1 MTKIF
6 LGKILLMKTKTDKK
20 TPMTQEPLDRIKS
33 ADEKKPQPVNQ
44 DFIKR
49 AEESVEK
56 NQSNG
61 KH

>member
-1 MTKIF
+1 
-6 LGKILLMKTKTDKK
+6 MKTKTDKK